1 MYRFLDAVAEYIPSV
16 EKPKFPLDLN
26 TKLKWTL
33 ISLVLFAALASIYP
47 IGVDIN
53 SIKSGFLDIIMGS
66 KIGSLA
72 TLGIGPIVMASIIL
86 TLLKGAE
93 IINFDLSNPIDHRR
107 YHVLQ
112 KLLIVFFCF
121 FEGAAYLMSG
131 RVPYDPSM
139 FWVVYLQIVIG
150 GILIVFLDEI
160 VSKWGIGSGVSL
172 FIAAGVSFAIVWNLF
187 NPLGYIDSN
196 EKLGYVFQV
205 INNILAGNFNETIAK
220 LFPIFVTVLIFFIVV
235 YLETMKLDL
244 PLSARGLSRKFS
256 LPLMYMSNIPVI
268 FAVAFVSVLSM
279 IIAIFGSNIV
289 IFGHKLSNILLFN
302 GFSMHPYGL
311 LSNPFAIPEVLSNP
325 WIIVKL
331 IVYVL
336 FFILLC
342 IVFGWVW
349 AETSGMTSE
358 GLAEQLKSA
367 NLEMTGFRRDPRVV
381 KKVFDRYI
389 PYLIVLSS
397 IVVGILAVTADIFG
411 TIGSGTGIL
420 LTVAILHRYYQQLK
434 MEGAFET
441 YPIFKKIFGES

>member
-1 MYRFLDAVAEYIPSV
+1 MYRFLDKIAEYIPSV
-16 EKPKFPLDLN
+16 EKPKFALDLN

-33 ISLVLFAALASIYP
+33 ISLILFAALASIYP
-47 IGVDIN
+47 IGVKIET
-53 SIKSGFLDIIMGS
+53 IKEGFLDMIMGS

-93 IINFDLSNPIDHRR
+93 IINFDLSNPVDYRR

-112 KLLIVFFCF
+112 KILIVFFCF
-121 FEGAAYLMSG
+121 FEGAAYLASG
-131 RVPYDPSM
+131 RVPIEQGM
-139 FWVVYLQIVIG
+139 FLIVYIQIVLG
-150 GILIVFLDEI
+150 GLLIVFLDEI

-172 FIAAGVSFAIVWNLF
+172 FIAAGVSFAIVWSLF
-187 NPLGYIDSN
+187 NPLGYLDPNIKN
-196 EKLGYVFQV
+196 GYVFQV
-205 INNILAGNFNETIAK
+205 IDNILAGNFTETIKAM
-220 LFPIFVTVLIFFIVV
+220 FPIIVTIAVFLIVV
-235 YLETMKLDL
+235 FLETMKLDL
-244 PLSARGLSRKFS
+244 PLSARGISRKFS
-256 LPLMYMSNIPVI
+256 LPFMYMSNIPVI

-279 IIAIFGSNIV
+279 IIVVFGSKIV
-289 IFGHKLSNILLFN
+289 IFGHTLDSLLLFN

-311 LSNPFAIPEVLSNP
+311 LKNPFAIPEVLSNTF
-325 WIIVKL
+325 IILKL
-331 IVYVL
+331 IAYVL
-336 FFILLC
+336 FFIVLC
-342 IVFGWVW
+342 IFFGWVW

-397 IVVGILAVTADIFG
+397 IVVGILAVTADLFG

-434 MEGAFET
+434 LEGAFET

>member
-16 EKPKFPLDLN
+16 EKPQFPLDIN

-33 ISLVLFAALASIYP
+33 IALILFAALASIYP
-47 IGVDIN
+47 IGVKIE
-53 SIKSGFLDIIMGS
+53 SIKNGFLDIIMGS
-66 KIGSLA
+66 RIGSLA

-93 IINFDLSNPIDHRR
+93 LIKFDMSNPIDYRR

-121 FEGAAYLMSG
+121 FEGAAYLLSG
-131 RVPYDPSM
+131 RVPIEPGM
-139 FWVVYLQIVIG
+139 FPIVYLQIVIG

-172 FIAAGVSFAIVWNLF
+172 FIAAGVSFAIVWSLF
-187 NPLGYIDSN
+187 NPLGYIDPSL
-196 EKLGYVFQV
+196 KVGYVFQV
-205 INNILAGNFNETIAK
+205 INNILAGNFNETIKAM
-220 LFPIFVTVLIFFIVV
+220 FPIVVTIIIFLLVV

-244 PLSARGLSRKFS
+244 PLSARGLARKFS
-256 LPLMYMSNIPVI
+256 LPFMYMSNIPVI
-268 FAVAFVSVLSM
+268 FAIAFVSVLTM
-279 IIAIFGSNIV
+279 IIAIVFGPGSIWYTL
-289 IFGHKLSNILLFN
+289 IA
-302 GFSMHPYGL
+302 HPYGM
-311 LSNPFAIPEVLSNP
+311 LSNPFAIPQQLTNP
-325 WIIVKL
+325 LFLAKIVF
-331 IVYVL
+331 YVP

-342 IVFGWVW
+342 IFFGWVW

-367 NLEMTGFRRDPRVV
+367 DLGMTGFRRDPRVV

-397 IVVGILAVTADIFG
+397 IVIGILAITADLFG

-434 MEGAFET
+434 IEGVFET
-441 YPIFKKIFGES
+441 YPIFKKLFGEI

>member
-1 MYRFLDAVAEYIPSV
+1 MYRFLDIVAEYIPSV
-16 EKPKFPLDLN
+16 EKPKFALDLN

-33 ISLVLFAALASIYP
+33 ISLILFAALASIYP
-47 IGVDIN
+47 IGVKIE
-53 SIKSGFLDIIMGS
+53 SIESGFLDMIMGS
-66 KIGSLA
+66 KLGSLA

-93 IINFDLSNPIDHRR
+93 IINFDLSNPVDHRR

-121 FEGAAYLMSG
+121 FEGAAYLASG
-131 RVPYDPSM
+131 RVPIEQGM
-139 FWVVYLQIVIG
+139 FLIVYIQVIIG
-150 GILIVFLDEI
+150 GLLIVFLDEI

-172 FIAAGVSFAIVWNLF
+172 FIAAGVSFALVWSLF
-187 NPLGYIDSN
+187 NPLGYFDPN
-196 EKLGYVFQV
+196 LKVGFVFQA
-205 INNILAGNFNETIAK
+205 INNILAGNFNETIKAM
-220 LFPIFVTVLIFFIVV
+220 FPIIVTIIVFLIVV
-235 YLETMKLDL
+235 FLETMKLDL
-244 PLSARGLSRKFS
+244 PLSARGISRKFS
-256 LPLMYMSNIPVI
+256 LPFMYMSDIPVI
-268 FAVAFVSVLSM
+268 FAIAFVSVLAM
-279 IIAIFGSNIV
+279 IVAIVFGINSQIYYLIV
-289 IFGHKLSNILLFN
+289 
-302 GFSMHPYGL
+302 HPYGQL
-311 LSNPFAIPEVLSNP
+311 ADPFAIPQQLANTMFLLKVLFYIP
-325 WIIVKL
+325 
-331 IVYVL
+331 

-342 IVFGWVW
+342 IFFGWVW

-397 IVVGILAVTADIFG
+397 IVVGVLAVTADLFG

-434 MEGAFET
+434 SEGAFET